1 MPLINLAIV
10 FKLHIF
16 GVCWSF
22 CFLLVA
28 PTVERL
34 HSFYRGASK
43 PSQATSTSE
52 FQRRRLGCFGLEE
65 CPWKQQSSW
74 LVSESTTKK
83 YGAICCWLLN
93 KSGLTSKDIFDS
105 KAWLCFFSC
114 VFFFTFYHGEITI
127 NPPFERICFTCSKHL
142 KQIQVIGIWG
152 YPQCNSPRRW
162 RDCGNYSG
170 TTMVSNLWK
179 MARFLCC
186 WGGGVTLK
194 LPWVD
199 SCWNHKN
206 VKQWWPLISC
216 WLMFDWLVLVR

>member
-10 FKLHIF
+10 FKFHIF

-105 KAWLCFFSC
+105 KAWLCFFFLVC
-114 VFFFTFYHGEITI
+114 FFLL
-127 NPPFERICFTCSKHL
+127 S
-142 KQIQVIGIWG
+142 
-152 YPQCNSPRRW
+152 
-162 RDCGNYSG
+162 
-170 TTMVSNLWK
+170 TMGKS
-179 MARFLCC
+179 
-186 WGGGVTLK
+186 
-194 LPWVD
+194 
-199 SCWNHKN
+199 
-206 VKQWWPLISC
+206 PLIHHLREYVS
-216 WLMFDWLVLVR
+216 LVPSILSKFKS